1 MNRVIR
7 VLDDIKTR
15 VAQVNP
21 ELGNKINDAVFDMG
35 MNEPMETE
43 DSTIDNGM
51 NPNIQTFAKPRPEVS
66 VVGDDGTVHS
76 FAVEI
81 KAKHNGLI
89 CSLFGSATD
98 KINGISIS
106 GFFSVHKIINGLSVS
121 AIGINYYKINGVSIA
136 IINKGILTKGL
147 QLGVYNS
154 SVELRGIQFG
164 LWNKNKKRS
173 FPIINW

>member
-21 ELGNKINDAVFDMG
+21 ELENKINDAVFDMG
-35 MNEPMETE
+35 SNLPTETE

-51 NPNIQTFAKPRPEVS
+51 NPNIQTFAKPRPSVS

-81 KAKHNGLI
+81 KAKHNGPIPDTQLMSKI
-89 CSLFGSATD
+89 LQAIENHSDTAKEFAAGDEPESNSFEVVSFKYERRDD
-98 KINGISIS
+98 K
-106 GFFSVHKIINGLSVS
+106 
-121 AIGINYYKINGVSIA
+121 
-136 IINKGILTKGL
+136 
-147 QLGVYNS
+147 
-154 SVELRGIQFG
+154 
-164 LWNKNKKRS
+164 KKQ
-173 FPIINW
+173 